1 MVNFEPWKVE
11 NFIKDQ
17 GFDENSIFKE
27 VLKTD
32 KASLERSDYVQ
43 ILQIQDLQAFGNTLL
58 ELMVGKCVETETD
71 TAHQDKKK
79 SVSVV
84 LNDPSQ
90 DS

>member
-1 MVNFEPWKVE
+1 
-11 NFIKDQ
+11 
-17 GFDENSIFKE
+17 
-27 VLKTD
+27 
-32 KASLERSDYVQ
+32 
-43 ILQIQDLQAFGNTLL
+43 
-58 ELMVGKCVETETD
+58 MVGKCVETETD